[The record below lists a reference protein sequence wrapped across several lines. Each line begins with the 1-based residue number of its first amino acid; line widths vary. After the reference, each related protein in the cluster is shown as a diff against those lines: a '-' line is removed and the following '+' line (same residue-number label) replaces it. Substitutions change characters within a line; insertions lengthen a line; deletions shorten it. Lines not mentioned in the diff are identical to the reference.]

1 MAFVDVGLVEDSV
14 HAVPIGSLA
23 VLRPLLEA
31 LNVAAI
37 FDRHLPTEAEIPHG
51 KVLAILLAARLQEPL
66 ALVNLQQWAREHG
79 TEYLWDVPADK
90 LNDDRFARALDA
102 FADKRHDILAD
113 ITQAVLRLAE
123 TSLDRLHFDT
133 THLVFY
139 GAYYTS
145 EPRPATP
152 LEPIDRLIETIR
164 ESPAHITR
172 GYQSRYKML
181 QFGLTCAVDE
191 LGALPVCAHV
201 FDGNRNG
208 HTGIAQQYQLLR
220 DSLDLPDGMLFSSDR
235 GTCSA
240 EHLGRLLRHGHH
252 ALCAGQ
258 WQDYRP
264 LYEEHAAR
272 IASLTWAKASY
283 LSMEQQRR
291 HASRE
296 TSTRTGGTSLPLD
309 DYRLAVVDH
318 ELTDPATKD
327 PFACRVIFVHSSAGE
342 REARERR
349 DKNVAKIR
357 AGLDALAVKLERG
370 HPATTPHSVHRQIE
384 RLFGQK
390 ARKAAARHFR
400 CELVPLTEAES
411 AALPA
416 PAKGHRRQTHRLT
429 YVFDEASVQAET
441 RHDGISALV
450 TTAPKTPW
458 SADALFTQYKRQ
470 IHVER
475 SHHEFKTPIA
485 VNPIFLKKP
494 ERVESLASLLFV
506 ALQAAMTLERLYR
519 RRVPE
524 TAPLL
529 ERRMTFERIL
539 RIFRPCGLIVTRR
552 SYGDAVRADRL
563 TPEQRRILS
572 QLSLATPTEILLRT
586 MARAPTS

>member
-1 MAFVDVGLVEDSV
+1 MAFVDVGVVDDQL
-14 HAVPIGSLA
+14 HTVPIGSLA

-31 LNVAAI
+31 LDVEAI

-51 KVLAILLAARLQEPL
+51 KVLAILLAARLHEPM
-66 ALVNLQQWAREHG
+66 ALVNLQQWACEHG
-79 TEYLWDVPADK
+79 VEYLWGVPAEK

-113 ITQAVLRLAE
+113 VTETVLRLAE
-123 TSLDRLHFDT
+123 MSLDRLHFDT
-133 THLVFY
+133 THLVFH
-139 GAYYTS
+139 GAYDS
-145 EPRPATP
+145 SRPRPATP
-152 LEPIDRLIETIR
+152 PEPIDRLIETIR

-172 GYQSRYKML
+172 GYLSRYKML

-191 LGALPVCAHV
+191 FGALPVFAHV

-220 DSLDLPDGMLFSSDR
+220 HSLDLPDGMLLVSDR

-264 LYEEHAAR
+264 LYEEHAA
-272 IASLTWAKASY
+272 SLTWNKATY
-283 LSMEQQRR
+283 LSLEQQRR
-291 HASRE
+291 RASRE

-318 ELTDPATKD
+318 ALTDPSTKES
-327 PFACRVIFVHSSAGE
+327 FACRVIFVHSSAGE

-357 AGLDALAVKLERG
+357 AGLDAIVAKLECA
-370 HPATTPHSVHRQIE
+370 HPTTTPQSVARQIE

-390 ARKAAARHFR
+390 AKKAAARHFR
-400 CELVPLTEAES
+400 WELVPLTEAEL
-411 AALPA
+411 AALSA
-416 PAKGHRRQTHRLT
+416 PAKGYRRQTHRLN
-429 YVFDEASVQAET
+429 YVFDEASAQAEAQ
-441 RHDGISALV
+441 HDGISALV

-458 SADALFTQYKRQ
+458 SGDSLFTQYKRQ

-485 VNPIFLKKP
+485 VTPVFLKKP
-494 ERVESLASLLFV
+494 ERVESLVSLLYV
-506 ALQAAMTLERLYR
+506 ALQAAMTLERVYR
-519 RRVPE
+519 RRVPDA
-524 TAPLL
+524 APTS
-529 ERRMTFERIL
+529 ERRITFERIL

-552 SYGDAVRADRL
+552 PYGDAVRANRL
-563 TPEQRRILS
+563 TMEQRRVLN

-586 MARAPTS
+586 MARAPAS

>member
-1 MAFVDVGLVEDSV
+1 MAFVDVGVIDDQL
-14 HAVPIGSLA
+14 HTVPIGSLA
-23 VLRPLLEA
+23 VLKPLLEA
-31 LNVAAI
+31 LNVEAI
-37 FDRHLPTEAEIPHG
+37 FDRHLPTEAEISHG
-51 KVLAILLAARLQEPL
+51 KVLSILLAARLHEPM
-66 ALVNLQQWAREHG
+66 ALVNLQQWACEHG
-79 TEYLWDVPADK
+79 IEYLWDVPAEK

-113 ITQAVLRLAE
+113 VTETVLRLAE
-123 TSLDRLHFDT
+123 ASLDRLHFDT
-133 THLVFY
+133 THLVFH
-139 GAYYTS
+139 GAYDTS

-172 GYQSRYKML
+172 GYLSRYKML

-191 LGALPVCAHV
+191 LGALPVAAHV

-220 DSLDLPDGMLFSSDR
+220 HSLDLPDGMLFVSDR

-240 EHLGRLLRHGHH
+240 EHIGRLLRHGHH

-264 LYEEHAAR
+264 LYEEHAA
-272 IASLTWAKASY
+272 SLIWNKATH
-283 LSMEQQRR
+283 LSLEQQRR
-291 HASRE
+291 RASRE
-296 TSTRTGGTSLPLD
+296 NSTRTGGTSLPLD

-318 ELTDPATKD
+318 SLTDPSTKEA
-327 PFACRVIFVHSSAGE
+327 FACRVIFVHSSAGE

-349 DKNVAKIR
+349 DQNVAKIR
-357 AGLDALAVKLERG
+357 AGLDAIAAKLERA
-370 HPATTPHSVHRQIE
+370 HPTTTPQSVGRQIE

-400 CELVPLTEAES
+400 WELVPLNEAER

-416 PAKGHRRQTHRLT
+416 PAKGYRRQTHRLT
-429 YVFDEASVQAET
+429 YVFDEASAQAEA

-450 TTAPKTPW
+450 TSASRTQW

-485 VNPIFLKKP
+485 VNPVFLKKP
-494 ERVESLASLLFV
+494 ERV
-506 ALQAAMTLERLYR
+506 
-519 RRVPE
+519 
-524 TAPLL
+524 
-529 ERRMTFERIL
+529 
-539 RIFRPCGLIVTRR
+539 
-552 SYGDAVRADRL
+552 
-563 TPEQRRILS
+563 
-572 QLSLATPTEILLRT
+572 
-586 MARAPTS
+586 

>member
-23 VLRPLLEA
+23 VLRPLLDA

-51 KVLAILLAARLQEPL
+51 KVLAILLAARLHEPL

-79 TEYLWDVPADK
+79 TEYLWDVPAEK

-113 ITQAVLRLAE
+113 ITEAVLRLAE
-123 TSLDRLHFDT
+123 MPLERLHFDT
-133 THLVFY
+133 THLVFHGVY
-139 GAYYTS
+139 DTS
-145 EPRPATP
+145 EPRPTTP
-152 LEPIDRLIETIR
+152 LEPIDRMIDSIR

-191 LGALPVCAHV
+191 LGALPVSAHV

-220 DSLDLPDGMLFSSDR
+220 QFLDLPDGLLFSSDR

-240 EHLGRLLRHGHH
+240 EHLGRLRRHGHH

-264 LYEEHAAR
+264 LYEEHAA
-272 IASLTWAKASY
+272 SLNWNKASY

-296 TSTRTGGTSLPLD
+296 SGTRTGGTSLPLD
-309 DYRLAVVDH
+309 EYRLAVVDH
-318 ELTDPATKD
+318 ELIDPATKE

-342 REARERR
+342 REARTRR

-357 AGLDALAVKLERG
+357 AGLDALAVKLKRG
-370 HPATTPHSVHRQIE
+370 HPATTAQSVTRQIE

-429 YVFDEASVQAET
+429 YVFDEASAQAES

-450 TTAPKTPW
+450 TTAPKTQW
-458 SADALFTQYKRQ
+458 SADALFAQYKRQ

-524 TAPLL
+524 TAPLS

-552 SYGDAVRADRL
+552 SYGEAVRADRL

-586 MARAPTS
+586 MARAPAS